1 VKYLFVIYT
10 DKEYKKHLE
19 NFKWKDFYIKICNDP
34 NIEVIEWGA
43 DYHTDY
49 KDLPIKTQQMM
60 KWCSEN
66 KEYYYLIK
74 CDDTIFDDK
83 WIHYSDRIIYEN
95 IFKNDDIEYSW
106 VWGDYFDSSKF
117 PRSEIDKNEKFFEP
131 NKHWEWGLFGAWI
144 KINQIN
150 NDYRGIN
157 LLELEEKDWLG
168 FEKDHDSVDSIN
180 INFIPNDIP
189 FFEGKFYMVSRDF
202 SIFIGEQEKLAKD
215 LSNNFPVEDL
225 MVGYLSNEFKSIRS
239 ISK

>member
-1 VKYLFVIYT
+1 
-10 DKEYKKHLE
+10 
-19 NFKWKDFYIKICNDP
+19 
-34 NIEVIEWGA
+34 
-43 DYHTDY
+43 
-49 KDLPIKTQQMM
+49 
-60 KWCSEN
+60 
-66 KEYYYLIK
+66 
-74 CDDTIFDDK
+74 
-83 WIHYSDRIIYEN
+83 
-95 IFKNDDIEYSW
+95 

-180 INFIPNDIP
+180 INFISNDIP
-189 FFEGKFYMVSRDF
+189 FFEGKFYIVSKEF
-202 SIFIGEQEKLAKD
+202 SIFIGGQEKFAKD
-215 LSNNFPVEDL
+215 MAKNMPGVEDL